1 MKLKD
6 ILREYLSEEELKHAP
21 STFDIIGSREK
32 AVAIVEIDPVLE
44 DRKHLI
50 AESIMKIHKNVK
62 TVLRKLSERK
72 TAYRIREYEVLAGEE
87 DTEVVHKEHGVRL
100 KLDPRNVYFS
110 PREATERLR
119 IARQVKPGETVMVMF
134 AGVGPYAFII
144 ARVQPLVEKII
155 AIELNP
161 YAYKYLIENV
171 RLNRVE
177 NKVIPVL
184 GDVKIMARKW
194 YGECDRVVMPLP
206 KGAYRF
212 LDEAFQCLKKE
223 GGVIHFYFW
232 AKEESLFENAI
243 EHIWGYAWKYKRSVK
258 ILDIRK
264 VLPYAPGVYKICVDF
279 SVKNIY

>member
-1 MKLKD
+1 MKLKEM
-6 ILREYLSEEELKHAP
+6 LREYLSEEELKHAP

-32 AVAIVEIDPVLE
+32 AVAIVEIDPILE
-44 DRKHLI
+44 DKKYLI

-72 TAYRIREYEVLAGEE
+72 TMYRIREYEILTGEE
-87 DTEVVHKEHGVRL
+87 DTEVIHKEHGIRL
-100 KLDPRNVYFS
+100 KLDPRKVYFS

-119 IARQVKPGETVMVMF
+119 VAKQVKPGEVVMVMF
-134 AGVGPYAFII
+134 AGVGPYAFMITK
-144 ARVQPLVEKII
+144 VQPLVKKVI

-161 YAYKYLIENV
+161 YAYQYLVENV
-171 RLNRVE
+171 KLNKVE

-184 GDVKIMARKW
+184 GDVRVMAKKW

-212 LDEAFQCLKKE
+212 LDEAFQCIKGE
-223 GGVIHFYFW
+223 GVIHFYFW
-232 AKEESLFENAI
+232 AREESLFNNAI
-243 EHIWGYAWKYKRSVK
+243 EHIWGYAWKYKCSVK
-258 ILDIRK
+258 ILDARK

-279 SVKNIY
+279 RVKNIY